1 MLPILPFVAG
11 VIVGA
16 SAIGLVRR
24 AKTSRSVHDAVEN
37 AGRRI
42 RRTAVS
48 GLETIR
54 QSSEQL
60 RARLAGETDAPTSAV
75 EPAQTAEVA
84 AEVTG
89 DAATPKQTT
98 PE

>member
-24 AKTSRSVHDAVEN
+24 AKTSQGVHDAVEN

-60 RARLAGETDAPTSAV
+60 RARLAGETDAPTPAA
-75 EPAQTAEVA
+75 EPAQATEPAGEA
-84 AEVTG
+84 AG
-89 DAATPKQTT
+89 DAAPPRQTT